1 MGFLSN
7 LFSNNTESATH
18 TKSALTA
25 PVMGAE
31 PAAATAATMPEHPA
45 ILCPVAGEAVDLAHV
60 NDPVFSGKA
69 MGDGIAINPANGILT
84 APVAGTVVALFPTG
98 HALGIRTDDGMEV
111 LLHIGI
117 DTVEMKGEGFQ
128 ALVAQGERVKQGQA
142 LVRFDLDAIERAGYE
157 ATTMVI
163 ATSAPKNTTMHTRA
177 EGPVADGDTI
187 IWFE

>member
-7 LFSNNTESATH
+7 LFSNNTESAARTQ
-18 TKSALTA
+18 TA
-25 PVMGAE
+25 PAAIPTAAAE
-31 PAAATAATMPEHPA
+31 SAPAAPA
-45 ILCPVAGEAVDLAHV
+45 YPVLLCPVTGEAMELTSV

-69 MGDGIAINPANGILT
+69 MGDGIAIKPSCGVLT
-84 APVAGTVVALFPTG
+84 APVAGTIVALFPTG
-98 HALGIRTDDGMEV
+98 HALGIHTDDGMDV

-128 ALVAQGERVKQGQA
+128 ALVAQGEHVEQGQE
-142 LVRFDLDAIERAGYE
+142 LVNFDLNAIENAGFE

-163 ATSAPKNTTMHTRA
+163 ATSTPEGTAMRTCA
-177 EGPVADGDTI
+177 EGPVAIGDTI